1 MRKKCYENPLVEI
14 FGILEDSVLLV
25 SGGIGG
31 DALDTYFKYDDSPWS

>member
-14 FGILEDSVLLV
+14 FEILEDSVLLA

-31 DALDTYFKYDDSPWS
+31 DVLDTNFEYDDSPWS